1 MVFFCYEVILLLFF
15 FKDNYAVLNSVC
27 LCVSV
32 DGYVHMSVGIHGG
45 QKRASMGLEFQ
56 VL

>member
-1 MVFFCYEVILLLFF
+1 MKLFYYCF

-27 LCVSV
+27 LCMSV

-45 QKRASMGLEFQ
+45 QKRASMGLESQ

>member
-1 MVFFCYEVILLLFF
+1 MVFFFFAMKLFYYF
-15 FKDNYAVLNSVC
+15 FKDNYAVLNFVC

-32 DGYVHMSVGIHGG
+32 DGYVHMSVDIHGG